1 MQAVSSCM
9 HFLITH
15 YLYNVGDTVM
25 SQGSKAKYSEKQKR
39 TAEHIESSYEQKDVP
54 EKTAAAIAWATVS
67 KQSGGGEGSSSGKN
81 TPVEEKVAARKD
93 SFQHAITTKR
103 EKAKPN
109 TFESQ
114 TRVDLLAAARIRKI
128 SGRSTMN
135 KQELILALQ
144 KY

>member
-1 MQAVSSCM
+1 MP
-9 HFLITH
+9 
-15 YLYNVGDTVM
+15 
-25 SQGSKAKYSEKQKR
+25 QGSKAKYSEKQKR

-81 TPVEEKVAARKD
+81 TPVEEEAARKD
-93 SFQHAITTKR
+93 SFQQAITTKR